1 MLREAE
7 NKNGRYPWNIF
18 QTEKTEADL
27 DDFTN
32 SRLSNRYLRNISTN
46 IIKERYIEKIN
57 KLTPETNE
65 KTLESYL
72 SRNEKNSHLNSE
84 ENLNEIEWRIRP
96 AKNNPK
102 SLSLALDKF
111 IEGVDNI
118 EKELKHLKKSAKL
131 GRTYNVEKLAINN
144 QDN

>member
-1 MLREAE
+1 M
-7 NKNGRYPWNIF
+7 
-18 QTEKTEADL
+18 
-27 DDFTN
+27 
-32 SRLSNRYLRNISTN
+32 
-46 IIKERYIEKIN
+46 
-57 KLTPETNE
+57 
-65 KTLESYL
+65 
-72 SRNEKNSHLNSE
+72 NSE